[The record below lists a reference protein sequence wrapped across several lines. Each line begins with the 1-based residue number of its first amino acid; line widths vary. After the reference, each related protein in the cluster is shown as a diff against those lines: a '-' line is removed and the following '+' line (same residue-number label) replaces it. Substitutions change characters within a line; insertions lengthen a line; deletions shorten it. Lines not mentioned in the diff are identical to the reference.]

1 MPIYEF
7 KCEGCQKRVSI
18 LLRSSSKQPVC
29 PKCGSKE
36 LKRLVSQFAYR
47 NPTNVWSDEKGPP
60 PAIGDEKYYSDPRN
74 IGRYTE
80 YRLKQLGMDMHSDE
94 YKNCFSEANEM
105 IEKARDGEL
114 PDNLKDI

>member
-7 KCEGCQKRVSI
+7 QCEGCRRRVSI
-18 LLRSSSKQPVC
+18 LLRSTSKQPVC
-29 PKCGSKE
+29 PKCGGTK
-36 LKRLVSQFAYR
+36 LKRLISQFAYN

-60 PAIGDEKYYSDPRN
+60 PVIGDEKYYSDPRN

-80 YRLKQLGMDMHSDE
+80 HRLKQLGMDMHSDE
-94 YKNCFSEANEM
+94 YKNCFSEVNEM